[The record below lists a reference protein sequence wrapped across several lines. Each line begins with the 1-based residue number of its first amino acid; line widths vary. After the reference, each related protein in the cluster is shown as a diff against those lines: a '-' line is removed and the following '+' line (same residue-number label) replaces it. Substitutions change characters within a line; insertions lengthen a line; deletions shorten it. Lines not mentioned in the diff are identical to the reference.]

1 LRESYFKDTSAWI
14 RHFVNST
21 DILEY
26 FMPYQ
31 APISEYQFI
40 FDQVVPLAPVVAN
53 ECFSEATQ
61 DLTDAVL
68 NECGK
73 MCDTVMV
80 PLQRPGDL
88 NPAKLEN
95 GVVRTSPG
103 FIDGY
108 TAIAQGGWVGIS
120 ATPAHGGMGLPLALN
135 TAMHD
140 MMCGACI
147 SLNLCPLL
155 SQGQIEALEHH
166 ASADLQNLYLPKLIS
181 GEWTGTMN
189 LTEPQAGSDV
199 GALSSKA
206 EQQVDGTYKI
216 SGQKIFITWGEHDVA
231 ENICHLVLARL
242 PNGKPGPK
250 GISLFLVPKF
260 IPNTDGSLGPRNDL
274 RCVSL
279 EHKLG
284 IHGSP
289 TAVMEFSGAKGWL
302 VGQEHNGMACM
313 FTMMNNA
320 RLAVGMQGVGVAEGA
335 YQHAL
340 AYAMDRKQGRS
351 MIAEG
356 TGAIID
362 HADVRR
368 MLAQMKSEIF
378 AARSIGVACA
388 VAIDMSKATGDADW
402 LARAAFLTPIAK
414 AFGSDVGVAVADLGV
429 QIHGGM
435 GFVEE
440 TAAAQYLRDVR
451 ITPIYEGTNG
461 IQAMDLVNRKMV
473 DGGTAAYAL
482 MDDIEALAAASS
494 STLARAVLDA
504 AAELRATTEWLLTQE
519 LNDRFAGAVAYQKA
533 FARVLGGH
541 FHLIAAMS
549 GEGKRTRMATFYIN
563 SLLPEY
569 TALCAQARAG
579 SRDLYA
585 LELDDFAP

>member
-260 IPNTDGSLGPRNDL
+260 IPNADGSLGPRNDL